1 MIDRYKQ
8 IELGLQMEGRKL
20 PGFVNELKGKACII
34 GRGNRRRIRR
44 RGGA

>member
-8 IELGLQMEGRKL
+8 IELGLQMEGMKL

-34 GRGNRRRIRR
+34 
-44 RGGA
+44 